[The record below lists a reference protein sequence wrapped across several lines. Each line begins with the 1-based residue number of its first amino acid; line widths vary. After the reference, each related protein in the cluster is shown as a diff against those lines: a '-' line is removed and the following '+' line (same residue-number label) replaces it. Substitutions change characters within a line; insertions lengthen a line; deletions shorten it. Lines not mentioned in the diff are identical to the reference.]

1 MEQEIQLNEHNKQE
15 YPPMHT
21 AEHLL
26 NSQMVKYFHCERSF
40 SAHIEKK
47 KSKCD
52 YHFKTAPSAEDI
64 ATVEQAVND
73 IIQQNINV
81 EEIFYPIDQVPAGI
95 NLTRLPEPGIK
106 TVRVIRI
113 GDYAVLTPSLEIR
126 RYSVLSSPI
135 WNIGAYLKSG
145 VFAIMFFVILN
156 C

>member
-64 ATVEQAVND
+64 A
-73 IIQQNINV
+73 
-81 EEIFYPIDQVPAGI
+81 
-95 NLTRLPEPGIK
+95 RLPEPGIK

-113 GDYAVLTPSLEIR
+113 GDYDQCACIGLHVTNTAEIGTFRIISFDFNDGVLRIR
-126 RYSVLSSPI
+126 FKL
-135 WNIGAYLKSG
+135 GK
-145 VFAIMFFVILN
+145 
-156 C
+156 

>member
-1 MEQEIQLNEHNKQE
+1 MMEISQAAPKFQDVSIA
-15 YPPMHT
+15 PMHT

-106 TVRVIRI
+106 TVR
-113 GDYAVLTPSLEIR
+113 
-126 RYSVLSSPI
+126 
-135 WNIGAYLKSG
+135 
-145 VFAIMFFVILN
+145 
-156 C
+156 

>member
-1 MEQEIQLNEHNKQE
+1 MEQEIQLNDHNKQE

-113 GDYAVLTPSLEIR
+113 GDYDQCACIGLHVTNTAEIGTFRIISFDFNDGVLRIR
-126 RYSVLSSPI
+126 FKL
-135 WNIGAYLKSG
+135 GK
-145 VFAIMFFVILN
+145 
-156 C
+156 

>member
-1 MEQEIQLNEHNKQE
+1 MMEISQAAPKFQDVSIA
-15 YPPMHT
+15 PMHT

-47 KSKCD
+47 KSKCN

-81 EEIFYPIDQVPAGI
+81 EEIFYSIDQVPAGI

-113 GDYAVLTPSLEIR
+113 GDYDQCACIGLHVTNTAEIGTFRIISFDFNDGVLRIR
-126 RYSVLSSPI
+126 FKL
-135 WNIGAYLKSG
+135 GK
-145 VFAIMFFVILN
+145 
-156 C
+156 

>member
-1 MEQEIQLNEHNKQE
+1 METSININRTSPKFQDMLLA
-15 YPPMHT
+15 PMHT

-52 YHFKTAPSAEDI
+52 YHFTTAPSAEDI

-81 EEIFYPIDQVPAGI
+81 EEIFYPIDQVPACI

-106 TVRVIRI
+106 TVLDRS
-113 GDYAVLTPSLEIR
+113 DR
-126 RYSVLSSPI
+126 RFLPR
-135 WNIGAYLKSG
+135 
-145 VFAIMFFVILN
+145 
-156 C
+156 

>member
-1 MEQEIQLNEHNKQE
+1 MEQEIQLNAHNKQE

-26 NSQMVKYFHCERSF
+26 NSQMVKYFHCERAF

-52 YHFKTAPSAEDI
+52 YRFETAPSAEDI

-81 EEIFYPIDQVPAGI
+81 EEIFYPIDQVPPEI
-95 NLTRLPEPGIK
+95 NLTRLPEPE
-106 TVRVIRI
+106 
-113 GDYAVLTPSLEIR
+113 SR
-126 RYSVLSSPI
+126 RY
-135 WNIGAYLKSG
+135 G
-145 VFAIMFFVILN
+145 
-156 C
+156 